1 MTPTVESSMA
11 TSSSVHAVEA
21 AGTSLDADHH
31 RSKKR
36 RVDDQEDEAM
46 AAQSCHRPGIYIAAV
61 PAH

>member
-1 MTPTVESSMA
+1 MA

>member
-21 AGTSLDADHH
+21 ARH

-36 RVDDQEDEAM
+36 RVDNQEDEAT